1 MSKIHPTAVSGF
13 GEGTNDLYDRA
24 RPSYPAEAIHTVHSS
39 LTSSGPLTI
48 LEPGSGTGIF
58 TRLMLSPPS
67 ASYPKWNI
75 GKLIGVEPSAGMR
88 GQWEK
93 SLVKVPQD
101 ALMGKDVRVVDGG
114 FDDFSKTGVK
124 KGEVDLVVIAQAWHW
139 CPDHDKAFR
148 EIASYLSPTGILAFV
163 WNLESSSAKLQT
175 DLRALYEPY
184 DLGSPQYYK
193 MLWRKG
199 FEVEAY
205 KELFE
210 PPAESHTEWAWGMTE
225 DSLVDRVFSKSFM
238 TPIHLNGQAR
248 TDFEASLRKLIR
260 EADKEWVDQPNGV
273 FNFKYDTH
281 VVIMRKKP

>member
-1 MSKIHPTAVSGF
+1 M
-13 GEGTNDLYDRA
+13 
-24 RPSYPAEAIHTVHSS
+24 
-39 LTSSGPLTI
+39 
-48 LEPGSGTGIF
+48 
-58 TRLMLSPPS
+58 
-67 ASYPKWNI
+67 
-75 GKLIGVEPSAGMR
+75 
-88 GQWEK
+88 
-93 SLVKVPQD
+93 
-101 ALMGKDVRVVDGG
+101 VV
-114 FDDFSKTGVK
+114 V
-124 KGEVDLVVIAQAWHW
+124 Q
-139 CPDHDKAFR
+139 R

-225 DSLVDRVFSKSFM
+225 DSVSRSAAVSVRCRCGVECRVAGVECRVLGVGAVFTSAPVDVGIGVEPDSTGCTACTRAVHAQSEYSLWDSPLIIILSSRLMPFRPMPSRPAASRHAPFRPVPPRCVPPLPAPIASLRSAQLVDRVFSKSFM
-238 TPIHLNGQAR
+238 TPTHLNGQAR

-260 EADKEWVDQPNGV
+260 EADKEWVDQPVSGSHSSVNRIEPSRVGSSRLAER
-273 FNFKYDTH
+273 DELA
-281 VVIMRKKP
+281 